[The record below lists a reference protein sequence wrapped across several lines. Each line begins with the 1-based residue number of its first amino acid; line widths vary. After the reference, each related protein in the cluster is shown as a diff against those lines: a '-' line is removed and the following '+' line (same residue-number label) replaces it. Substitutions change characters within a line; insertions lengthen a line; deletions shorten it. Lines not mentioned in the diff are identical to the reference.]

1 MYSMDDKSA
10 IQVTSE
16 VPPPPGITVSRK
28 RHKAGPQGGS
38 LILLL
43 RMDWI
48 VIEWSLNPAPSQGSQ
63 GAVR

>member
-28 RHKAGPQGGS
+28 RGEGGGDIKLAPQGAS
-38 LILLL
+38 LT
-43 RMDWI
+43 W
-48 VIEWSLNPAPSQGSQ
+48 
-63 GAVR
+63 